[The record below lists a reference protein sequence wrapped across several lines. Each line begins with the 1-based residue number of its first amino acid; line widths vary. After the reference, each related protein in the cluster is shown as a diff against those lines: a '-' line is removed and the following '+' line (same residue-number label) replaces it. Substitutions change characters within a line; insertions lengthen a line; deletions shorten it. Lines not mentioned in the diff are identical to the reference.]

1 MANYALFEDAPEE
14 AVNDATEEIEKA
26 LIVAAE
32 IVKAVQNKYI
42 VLGAI
47 DTASREAVIEDLISK
62 IG

>member
-1 MANYALFEDAPEE
+1 MADYALYEDAPEE

-32 IVKAVQNKYI
+32 IVRAVQNKYI

>member
-1 MANYALFEDAPEE
+1 MADYALYEDAPEE